1 MKTILFGL
9 AAVCL
14 APGISA
20 AAGKDDPVL
29 TKVIIDQLEV
39 RMTDGPDPWVLD
51 AQAWIGRDLDKLWLK
66 VEAENVDGHIAE
78 AEVQAL
84 YGRAIAPYWDL
95 QVGWRHDIR
104 PEPSRDWLALGLVGL
119 APYWLE
125 VDAAAFIGEGGQVAV
140 RLKGE
145 YEWMFTQRW
154 VLSPEMEVNLHS
166 KDDEEVGIGSGLSNL
181 ELGLRLRYEIRR
193 ELAPYIGVNWTR
205 KFGNTADF
213 ARDEGE
219 DTNDVQFVA
228 GVRAW
233 F

>member
-1 MKTILFGL
+1 MKKILIGL
-9 AAVCL
+9 AVACL
-14 APGISA
+14 APGMSA

-84 YGRAIAPYWDL
+84 YGRAIDPYWDL

>member
-1 MKTILFGL
+1 
-9 AAVCL
+9 
-14 APGISA
+14 
-20 AAGKDDPVL
+20 
-29 TKVIIDQLEV
+29 
-39 RMTDGPDPWVLD
+39 MTDGPDPWVLD
-51 AQAWIGRDLDKLWLK
+51 AQAWIGQDLNKLWLK
-66 VEAENVDGHIAE
+66 IEAENVDGHTTE
-78 AEVQAL
+78 AETQVL
-84 YGRAIAPYWDL
+84 YSRAIAPYWDL

-104 PEPSRDWLALGLVGL
+104 PQPSRDWLAVGIDGL
-119 APYWLE
+119 APYWFE
-125 VDAAAFIGEGGQVAV
+125 VDAAAFLGQSGQVAT

-145 YEWMFTQRW
+145 YEWMLTQSW

-166 KDDEEVGIGSGLSNL
+166 KDDEEVGIGSGLSSL

-219 DTNDVQFVA
+219 DSNDVQFVA

-233 F
+233 Y